1 MFLKLFTF
9 YQSLKVIWSDAL
21 RSEFRFYL
29 CLYPQGQVECLIK
42 SSDWM
47 NKRDAQMRVDIF
59 GSHKFFLQIICC
71 SFRARYKVIPAPMG
85 YILHFLFFFFFTIFH
100 KINLN
105 ILRRYLS
112 QSSWD
117 VVNNLQLD
125 ASTII
130 KKKFQ
135 MWPVFF
141 CLFVFNVVKVT
152 QYKTYYLNHA

>member
-59 GSHKFFLQIICC
+59 GSHKFFLQII
-71 SFRARYKVIPAPMG
+71 
-85 YILHFLFFFFFTIFH
+85 LLLF
-100 KINLN
+100 
-105 ILRRYLS
+105 
-112 QSSWD
+112 SSH
-117 VVNNLQLD
+117 
-125 ASTII
+125 I
-130 KKKFQ
+130 
-135 MWPVFF
+135 
-141 CLFVFNVVKVT
+141 
-152 QYKTYYLNHA
+152 